1 MSKKRRAMALLA
13 ISTAAFGQ
21 SPPTSVVDSGEARFR
36 QSVEMRFPTPLSLTD
51 AARFVLNHSAL
62 AIPLL
67 RNAIEKDL
75 NAGLGDSSS
84 VTKLAEMIAYAA
96 NTDAVDAISE
106 LCASDEGR
114 FSPMVSRVLNHAIT
128 RKREFE
134 VAAYA
139 AENHPLL
146 RKYVGD
152 WLGGNLMLPLS
163 EELLAQSVLKHE
175 AVGDRNP
182 RDFLLPLLSDGQRE
196 HFKTTLEHVRRSE
209 REKGQR
215 RQ

>member
-1 MSKKRRAMALLA
+1 MIEKRVAMALLT
-13 ISTAAFGQ
+13 ISAAAFGQ
-21 SPPTSVVDSGEARFR
+21 NPMASAVDSGEVTFR
-36 QSVEMRFPTPLSLTD
+36 QAVELRLPPLSLTD
-51 AARFVLNHSAL
+51 ATRFVLNHSAV

-67 RNAIEKDL
+67 QNAIEEDL
-75 NAGLGDSSS
+75 NAGLGESRS
-84 VTKLAEMIAYAA
+84 VPKMVEMIAYAGNA
-96 NTDAVDAISE
+96 DAVDAIAE
-106 LCASDEGR
+106 LCGTHEER

-139 AENHPLL
+139 AENYPLL

-152 WLGGNLMLPLS
+152 WLDGNLALPLS

-175 AVGDRNP
+175 AAGDRNP
-182 RDFLLPLLSDGQRE
+182 TDFLLPLLTDQRRE
-196 HFKTTLEHVRRSE
+196 HFKTILENVRAIE
-209 REKGQR
+209 REKAQR

>member
-1 MSKKRRAMALLA
+1 MIEKRVAVALLA

-21 SPPTSVVDSGEARFR
+21 NPMTSVADSGEAKFR
-36 QSVEMRFPTPLSLTD
+36 QAIELRLPPLSLTD
-51 AARFVLNHSAL
+51 ATRFVLNHSAV

-67 RNAIEKDL
+67 RNAIEEDL
-75 NAGLGDSSS
+75 NAGLGDASS
-84 VTKLAEMIAYAA
+84 VPKLAEMIAYAA
-96 NTDAVDAISE
+96 NADAVDAIAE
-106 LCASDEGR
+106 LCATHEER
-114 FSPMVSRVLNHAIT
+114 FSPMVNRVLNHAVT

-139 AENHPLL
+139 AENYPVL

-152 WLGGNLMLPLS
+152 WLEGNLVLPLS

-175 AVGDRNP
+175 AAGDRNP
-182 RDFLLPLLSDGQRE
+182 KDFLLPLLTNRRRE
-196 HFKTTLEHVRRSE
+196 HFKTTLENVRAIE
-209 REKGQR
+209 QDKAQR